1 MLDQACAH
9 CPIFPTAASRRS
21 LGRVSVPVWPIALS
35 GRLSIV
41 AMVGRYPTIKLI
53 ERGPLQKCQLTCIGQ
68 LSLRDQSLEELCG
81 ISPSFPRLSPAPRQV
96 THVLLTRSPLYSST
110 EVDFLARLACVK
122 HAASVHSEP
131 GSNSPV
137 ENPDRH
143 RPANASTAFVYL
155 IQSPLSRR
163 SQRFTYHWR
172 YCLVRQLLPM
182 RNRHWFPSIQFS
194 KNRPQ
199 IVGANLHSRLK
210 PT

>member
-1 MLDQACAH
+1 M
-9 CPIFPTAASRRS
+9 
-21 LGRVSVPVWPIALS
+21 
-35 GRLSIV
+35 
-41 AMVGRYPTIKLI
+41 
-53 ERGPLQKCQLTCIGQ
+53 
-68 LSLRDQSLEELCG
+68 
-81 ISPSFPRLSPAPRQV
+81 
-96 THVLLTRSPLYSST
+96 LLTRSPLYSST

-194 KNRPQ
+194 KNRRRPEGRFLNLQQQGSSVNPKPLIDTRWLTAPTSSRSRWRRCRSATRQSFSKTTPRTIPGRDGNLATKQPDCQQGNSNWPEGPHPQ
-199 IVGANLHSRLK
+199 SKTTRR
-210 PT
+210 PTIFQR

>member
-1 MLDQACAH
+1 M
-9 CPIFPTAASRRS
+9 
-21 LGRVSVPVWPIALS
+21 
-35 GRLSIV
+35 
-41 AMVGRYPTIKLI
+41 
-53 ERGPLQKCQLTCIGQ
+53 
-68 LSLRDQSLEELCG
+68 
-81 ISPSFPRLSPAPRQV
+81 
-96 THVLLTRSPLYSST
+96 LLTRSPLYSST

-194 KNRPQ
+194 KNRRRPE
-199 IVGANLHSRLK
+199 GRFSNLQQQGWSVNPKPLIDIRWLTAPAPSRSRWRRCRSATRQTLSK
-210 PT
+210 TTPRTNPRQGRQFSHKTTELSTGQFQRARRPPSSGENDATPDNIPMLR